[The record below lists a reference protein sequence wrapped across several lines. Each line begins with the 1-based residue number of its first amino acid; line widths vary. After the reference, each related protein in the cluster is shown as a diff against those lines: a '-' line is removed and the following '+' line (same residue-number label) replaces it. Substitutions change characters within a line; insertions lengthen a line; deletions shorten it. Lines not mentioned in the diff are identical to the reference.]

1 MTTVCTHA
9 LLLYSM
15 FLSLYLSL
23 SHECMQTYVYT
34 YTTQVRH
41 TNIKR
46 YKFPAQSKEKN
57 YVLSSSWYRNFVPTL
72 QVNLII
78 QLSNTTLH
86 RNY

>member
-46 YKFPAQSKEKN
+46 YKFPAQSK
-57 YVLSSSWYRNFVPTL
+57 
-72 QVNLII
+72 
-78 QLSNTTLH
+78 
-86 RNY
+86 